1 VWVLIVL
8 VVLEVE
14 MMVVCCDEVTEI
26 VGWILSK
33 RWILVLKLVV
43 MTSWMLCGISIFL
56 LCRDGVE
63 KPDCTVLKACPV
75 LGATDTDRSREPV
88 LYVCLFILSGIGS
101 VASAEQQWGR
111 GTVGLG

>member
-1 VWVLIVL
+1 ML

-43 MTSWMLCGISIFL
+43 MTSWMLCRI
-56 LCRDGVE
+56 
-63 KPDCTVLKACPV
+63 
-75 LGATDTDRSREPV
+75 
-88 LYVCLFILSGIGS
+88 
-101 VASAEQQWGR
+101 
-111 GTVGLG
+111 